1 MHSSENTGIGVWK
14 NEWQR
19 EKVKYVR
26 TKVIKEIGKLV
37 VRNKHKRLLLVKSG
51 VSFVNNGTH
60 QFIKIRNPSF
70 SD

>member
-1 MHSSENTGIGVWK
+1 M
-14 NEWQR
+14 
-19 EKVKYVR
+19 KYVR